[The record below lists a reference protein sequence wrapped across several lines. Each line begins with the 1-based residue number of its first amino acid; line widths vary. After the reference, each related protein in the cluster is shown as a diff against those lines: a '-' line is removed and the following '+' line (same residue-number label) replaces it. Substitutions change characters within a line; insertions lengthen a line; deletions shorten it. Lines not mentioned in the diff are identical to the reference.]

1 MGSASGIN
9 APLKSESNG
18 IRNAWLISARRS
30 MLGLITPRSI
40 LGVFYIN
47 GVNSMPFV
55 KKCENTL
62 DKTTR
67 KKGTVSF
74 KAGQT
79 LKAGSNESLNFKLWE
94 GNIESPI
101 TDNRWIG
108 VFKITGTDID
118 AGVVPTGADIECEF
132 EMSDSGTITLA
143 ASIPCIGATFSN
155 RNFYSRQEGQI
166 DLADVESVAEQ
177 GRHLIER
184 IDDMAGKVDDPQL
197 ATAKKKAERAANLD
211 SQPQCEP
218 EDVQKANNELLEAK
232 KLINKTRQANLKPI
246 RQMELDSCVEFFDE
260 VVRQYARPAE
270 EQSFDN
276 LTRTAQR
283 SIDHNDDDFDN
294 ILDNMKTKNTII
306 LLRQDWFVVDWY
318 QRAVANPNNY
328 IDINRY
334 NELKQQGNIALS
346 NDDINQLRQI
356 LFELLSI
363 QIHTDSGDGMF
374 DNVNVVKG

>member
-1 MGSASGIN
+1 M
-9 APLKSESNG
+9 
-18 IRNAWLISARRS
+18 
-30 MLGLITPRSI
+30 
-40 LGVFYIN
+40 
-47 GVNSMPFV
+47 
-55 KKCENTL
+55 
-62 DKTTR
+62 
-67 KKGTVSF
+67 
-74 KAGQT
+74 
-79 LKAGSNESLNFKLWE
+79 
-94 GNIESPI
+94 
-101 TDNRWIG
+101 
-108 VFKITGTDID
+108 
-118 AGVVPTGADIECEF
+118 
-132 EMSDSGTITLA
+132 
-143 ASIPCIGATFSN
+143 
-155 RNFYSRQEGQI
+155 
-166 DLADVESVAEQ
+166 ADVESVAEQ

-283 SIDHNDDDFDN
+283 SIDHNDNDFDN